1 MRIENTTFADVVPQR
16 LPRPISEKTL
26 EQLGAYE
33 TYIGTNG
40 YPTKSEFI
48 RQLPKLTR
56 ELDVFEERE
65 RKKTEFKALHRI
77 RQDSVLDRI
86 CSDIIQQV
94 VEEGPLSA
102 ASWCTILQKALQQVG
117 KTSVENK
124 IPHGTLAVIKPEDWK
139 GDWNGRHLMRLID
152 LLENKLYPHPDTSAG
167 GELLHPAS
175 YEFFNTGEDRVFVC
189 PTAVVVAGRGSCNKD
204 MMNFQELIFH
214 LLSTHPLSHGYRCL
228 WATPQKAIVVHPAV
242 KKASSLTLIDGKQYR
257 QKELQQWFRP
267 LPEMKGAEYT
277 GGWMRYSG
285 VFKALL
291 RKRVMSGNSSIAA
304 SSRNE
309 MPVGNPTVCIHG
321 IVKNNGL
328 KNDKGEINRKPIT
341 TYFHKRLIAKV

>member
-1 MRIENTTFADVVPQR
+1 MAFANVAPQR
-16 LPRPISEKTL
+16 LPRPISENTL
-26 EQLGAYE
+26 EQLSAYE

-56 ELDVFEERE
+56 ELDVLEKRE
-65 RKKTEFKALHRI
+65 RKKKELKALHRI

-102 ASWCTILQKALQQVG
+102 ASWCTILQRALQQVG
-117 KTSVENK
+117 KTSVEHK
-124 IPHGTLAVIKPEDWK
+124 ILHGTLAVIIPEDWK
-139 GDWNGRHLMRLID
+139 SGWNGSHLMRLID
-152 LLENKLYPHPDTSAG
+152 LLENKLCPHPDTSTG
-167 GELLHPAS
+167 SELLHPAS

-189 PTAVVVAGRGSCNKD
+189 PTAVVAASCGSCNKD
-204 MMNFQELIFH
+204 MMNFRELIFH
-214 LLSTHPLSHGYRCL
+214 LLSTHPLSYGYHCL
-228 WATPQKAIVVHPAV
+228 WTTPQKAIVVHPAV
-242 KKASSLTLIDGKQYR
+242 KKAASLSLINGKQYR

-291 RKRVMSGNSSIAA
+291 RKRMMSGNPSITAN
-304 SSRNE
+304 SRNE
-309 MPVGNPTVCIHG
+309 MLAGNPTVHIHG
-321 IVKNNGL
+321 IMKNNGL
-328 KNDKGEINRKPIT
+328 KNNKGEVNRKPIT
-341 TYFHKRLIAKV
+341 TYFHKRLTAKV